1 MNNTDNNPLNLANL
15 EQYDFSGFPPS
26 LLGRLD
32 FRISPPAGNP
42 MPPGLHSLGIAQER
56 DTLLVVPENLP
67 SDKPVPLLVMF
78 HGAGGSAEKVLPFL
92 IDHAKNRR
100 FLLMLP
106 QSVYPTWDLT
116 IGGHGPDLEKL
127 EKALA
132 VVSSCFAID
141 PAHFGI
147 AGFSDG
153 GSYALSTGITN
164 GNLFS
169 HIIVFSGGFMNV
181 YHKEG
186 KPQVFI
192 AHSPQDEQLN
202 IKTSG
207 LKHYNLLKKEGYNV
221 HFEMFNGRHLIHPP
235 VVEKAIAFFLAGQPP
250 KCN

>member
-1 MNNTDNNPLNLANL
+1 MNNADNSQFSLADL

-26 LLGRLD
+26 LLGKLD
-32 FRISPPAGNP
+32 FCIVPPTGTPMPAGQ
-42 MPPGLHSLGIAQER
+42 HFLGVAQER

-67 SDKPVPLLVMF
+67 LDKPVPLLVMF

-92 IDHAKNRR
+92 IEHAKSRR

-106 QSVYPTWDLT
+106 QSTYPTWDLT
-116 IGGHGPDLEKL
+116 IGGYGPDLEKL

-132 VVSSCFAID
+132 AVSSCFAID
-141 PAHFGI
+141 QAHFGI

-153 GSYALSTGITN
+153 GSYALSTGVTN

-169 HIIVFSGGFMNV
+169 HVIVFSGGFMNV
-181 YHKEG
+181 YKKEG
-186 KPQVFI
+186 KPKIFI

-221 HFEMFNGRHLIHPP
+221 HFEMFNGLHIIYPP
-235 VVEKAIAFFLAGQPP
+235 VVEKAVAFFLGSPSEHT
-250 KCN
+250 

>member
-1 MNNTDNNPLNLANL
+1 MNNADDTPSLLSNLD
-15 EQYDFSGFPPS
+15 QYDFSGFPPS
-26 LLGRLD
+26 LLGKLD
-32 FRISPPAGNP
+32 FCIEPPTGKP
-42 MPPGLHSLGIAQER
+42 MPPGQHFLGIAPER
-56 DTLLVVPENLP
+56 DTLLVVPEGLP
-67 SDKPVPLLVMF
+67 SDKPVPLLLMF

-92 IDHAKNRR
+92 IEHAKTRR

-106 QSVYPTWDLT
+106 QSIYPTWDLT

-132 VVSSCFAID
+132 IVSSCFAID
-141 PAHFGI
+141 PARFGI

-153 GSYALSTGITN
+153 GSYALSTGVTN

-169 HIIVFSGGFMNV
+169 HVIVFSGGFMNV
-181 YHKEG
+181 YEKEG
-186 KPQVFI
+186 KPKIFI

-221 HFEMFNGRHLIHPP
+221 HFEIFNGLHVIHPP
-235 VVEKAIAFFLAGQPP
+235 VVEKAMDFFMGKPSERG
-250 KCN
+250 